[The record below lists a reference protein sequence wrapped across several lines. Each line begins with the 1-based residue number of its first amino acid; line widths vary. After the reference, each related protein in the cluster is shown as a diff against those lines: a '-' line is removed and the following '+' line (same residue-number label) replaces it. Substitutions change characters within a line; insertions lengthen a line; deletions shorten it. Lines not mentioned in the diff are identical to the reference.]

1 VALAA
6 ERLRYQTFAGT
17 LERSD
22 VYLSIS
28 HQSGRHGFKLGLG
41 HAGNGSGSAP
51 DGTTI
56 GFVRKGDGTGAT
68 HATAGYDYSFSKRSA
83 VYAYYSHLSN
93 QRNGITDFAINSLGA
108 QAGATLKG
116 VVGLAPQLLKHSHVK
131 RHIYR
136 RNILN
141 QICIAI
147 RSCIIN
153 LELTHS

>member
-108 QAGATLKG
+108 QAGATSRAWSGWRHNSETFPCKKTHL
-116 VVGLAPQLLKHSHVK
+116 PTKHSKTKFVLQLGHV
-131 RHIYR
+131 YY
-136 RNILN
+136 
-141 QICIAI
+141 
-147 RSCIIN
+147 
-153 LELTHS
+153 